1 MSINLLK
8 SLGADTSDCV
18 QILYDVAVNM
28 PSYRILEL
36 GVRLGVSTVALLLA
50 AKKVNGHLWSIDVD
64 PCVRAVKTVKDNGLD
79 SYWTFMIGDD
89 KTLLLGFTEN
99 SMDMVFID
107 TSHQYEHTLQELRLC
122 DRILRKGGVM
132 LLHDTVGRD
141 YPDVMKAVSVFLREQ
156 QEKYVFKEL
165 GSRYGLG
172 MLTKKE

>member
-1 MSINLLK
+1 M
-8 SLGADTSDCV
+8 LGADTSDCV
-18 QILYDVAVNM
+18 QILYDVAVSM
-28 PSYRILEL
+28 PAYRILEL
-36 GVRLGVSTVALLLA
+36 GVRTGVSTVALLLA
-50 AKKVNGHLWSIDVD
+50 AKQVNGHLWSVDVD
-64 PCVRAVKTVKDNGLD
+64 SCVRAVKTVKDNGLD

-89 KTLLLGFTEN
+89 RNLLPNFLEN
-99 SMDMVFID
+99 SMDMIFVD
-107 TSHQYEHTLQELRLC
+107 TSHQYEHTLMELRLC
-122 DRILRKGGVM
+122 DRILRKDGVI